1 MHPEYQVLQNIL
13 SNCLQPLQMRPWR
26 LREDKQICPR
36 MHSCQVGKLGC
47 RHGNVQ
53 PQSQALSPTPRHW
66 ECFYEGWK
74 LLLTRSGDEQMH
86 LQVQKL

>member
-1 MHPEYQVLQNIL
+1 MPGTHRHTISICGLNKCMHPEYQVLQNIL

-47 RHGNVQ
+47 
-53 PQSQALSPTPRHW
+53 SPTP
-66 ECFYEGWK
+66 EPGSFSYTSPLGM
-74 LLLTRSGDEQMH
+74 LL
-86 LQVQKL
+86 